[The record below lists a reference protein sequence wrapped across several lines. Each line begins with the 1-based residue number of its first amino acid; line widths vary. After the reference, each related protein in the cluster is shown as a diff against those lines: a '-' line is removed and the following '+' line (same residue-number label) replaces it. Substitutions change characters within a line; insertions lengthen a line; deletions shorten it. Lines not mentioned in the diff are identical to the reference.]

1 MRPLRSAL
9 PAIVALALAL
19 LAPARAP
26 LALAVNY
33 APGWNLVSGPEGS
46 HLAGA
51 EGAIYTLQ
59 PGDAEYEAFPA
70 DAPLRGGYG
79 YWAYF
84 PRGGWLEA
92 AAGVPSYSVML
103 LPERW
108 MLVGNPSAESVM
120 SVSGAVATLVY
131 VPGDG
136 YVSVSVIP
144 PGVGAWVLGD
154 GPLMLSP
161 PEWQPAAP
169 VTRATPALPAVPPLP
184 WQRAR

>member
-103 LPERW
+103 LPDRW
-108 MLVGNPSAESVM
+108 TLVGNPSAESVM